1 MEPVR
6 VAESRSEDVILAF
19 SAVNPSYE
27 AGDTGQRFIF
37 SGICTLISAALTLT
51 VGFEGL
57 AETLVII
64 TYFCLVLGVVNL
76 IWEYRKEVKPLKFR
90 LPYRLRLKPYN
101 INPPDIL
108 LIITLTN
115 ISDDLIN
122 CYNCNC
128 SQSLF

>member
-1 MEPVR
+1 MKPVR

-51 VGFEGL
+51 VGFEVL

-76 IWEYRKEVKPLKFR
+76 ICEYRKEVKPKFR
-90 LPYRLRLKPYN
+90 LPYPLRLPLSLT
-101 INPPDIL
+101 ILTL
-108 LIITLTN
+108 LIYF
-115 ISDDLIN
+115 S
-122 CYNCNC
+122 
-128 SQSLF
+128 SSLSPIFLMT